1 VLLET
6 LICEHAQPLIKEI
19 IRGNLH
25 GSLTRSTNGESF
37 EDAEDIA
44 SGVVLK
50 LLKRLDDLK
59 AHPHDKEIPS
69 FRDYV
74 AVAAYNACHE
84 YLRQKYPERSRLKN
98 KLRYVLTRQE
108 GLALWEVKNKAW
120 FCGLAVWRD
129 EKRVG
134 VPSSRLRYLCG
145 DAQAPALFATS
156 QLSRSRNIVELVTAI
171 FQLSGGPLP
180 LDDLVSL
187 VAELWGVKDFPPQTD
202 DASGSAGDRL
212 ERLASEEVDPAT
224 KVEQRMQLSQLWE
237 EIRAL
242 PLSQRRAL
250 LLGLKDAGG
259 RCLTVLLAD
268 IRIASML
275 QIAEALAMP
284 AERLAELW
292 NKIPLDDMSIAADL
306 GITREQVIHQR
317 QSARRRLARRM
328 RAFS

>member
-19 IRGNLH
+19 IRGSLY
-25 GSLTRSTNGESF
+25 GSLNRSNNGGSF

-44 SGVVLK
+44 SGVILK

-59 AHPHDKEIPS
+59 AHPNDKGIPN

-74 AVAAYNACHE
+74 AVAAYNGCHE
-84 YLRQKYPERSRLKN
+84 YLRQKHPERARLKN
-98 KLRYVLTRQE
+98 KLRYILTRQQ
-108 GLALWEVKNKAW
+108 GLALWEGKNKEW
-120 FCGLAVWRD
+120 LCGLAVWRD

-134 VPSSRLRYLCG
+134 VLSSRVRSLCSDG
-145 DAQAPALFATS
+145 QAPNSFNRS
-156 QLSRSRNIVELVTAI
+156 QLTLSQNIVGLVTAV

-187 VAELWGVKDFPPQTD
+187 VAELRGVKDLPPWTD
-202 DASGSAGDRL
+202 AANGDAEDRL
-212 ERLASEEVDPAT
+212 ERLPSAEVDPAT
-224 KVEQRMQLSQLWE
+224 KVEQRMQLARLWE
-237 EIRAL
+237 EIGAL
-242 PLSQRRAL
+242 PLPQRRAL

-259 RCLTVLLAD
+259 RCLTILLAD
-268 IRIASML
+268 IRIASL
-275 QIAEALAMP
+275 TQISEALSMP

-292 NKIPLDDMSIAADL
+292 NKIPLDDMSIAAHL

-328 RAFS
+328 RALS